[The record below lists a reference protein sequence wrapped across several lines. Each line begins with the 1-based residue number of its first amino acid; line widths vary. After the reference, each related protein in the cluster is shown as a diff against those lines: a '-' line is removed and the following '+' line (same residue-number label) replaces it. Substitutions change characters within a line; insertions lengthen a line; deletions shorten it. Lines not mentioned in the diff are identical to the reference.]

1 MDRKPVVPGAKASNS
16 QKFGAQGDHYF
27 QREDMGRLTEII
39 CCSLIPQDEIN
50 EELLAHIDIEDRK
63 TRDQI
68 IELRAQQKRNQ
79 QLRLFSEE

>member
-1 MDRKPVVPGAKASNS
+1 MA
-16 QKFGAQGDHYF
+16 
-27 QREDMGRLTEII
+27 RLTEII

-79 QLRLFSEE
+79 QLRLFSE